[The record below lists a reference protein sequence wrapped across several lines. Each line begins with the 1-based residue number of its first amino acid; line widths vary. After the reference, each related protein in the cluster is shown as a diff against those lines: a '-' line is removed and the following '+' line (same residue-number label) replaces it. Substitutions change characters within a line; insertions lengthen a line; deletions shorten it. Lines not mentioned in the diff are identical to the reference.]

1 MRRIRCLIPPST
13 AILLAAIGASEAMA
27 TGASVTYYYTDP
39 QGSVLATADENGN
52 ILSTVERR
60 PYGTY
65 ATGLPVA
72 GPGFTGHVDDPDSN
86 LTYMQARYYDPSVGR
101 FISIDPKPPSAGEL
115 GAFTRY
121 IYVANNP
128 MTNTDPDGRACVT
141 TGGANGKGG
150 CFVTPEERRLADKGD
165 WKGYYETAGNKGGDP
180 YAKRA
185 GEVASET
192 GATPFLSALTT
203 ITTLR
208 LERSIEI
215 NTPDVPVKPLI
226 VETKLENIREQLAQ
240 AHVAALDSA
249 GASPSNPVQLQ
260 RETIAKFHEDVFR
273 ENGAGN
279 VFGGKT
285 WDNLPVP
292 GLRKLYDWCPSP
304 SCSQ

>member
-1 MRRIRCLIPPST
+1 MQRSRRLIWLLTVALLT
-13 AILLAAIGASEAMA
+13 AIGFIDAMA
-27 TGASVTYYYTDP
+27 AERSVTYYYTDP
-39 QGSVLATADENGN
+39 QGTVLATTDENGN
-52 ILSTVERR
+52 ILSTSDRR
-60 PYGTY
+60 PYGTFI
-65 ATGLPVA
+65 AGAPTS
-72 GPGFTGHVDDPDSN
+72 GPGFTGHVDDPDSG
-86 LTYMQARYYDPSVGR
+86 LIYMQARYYDPSIGR
-101 FISIDPKPPSAGEL
+101 FLSTDPKPPAAGEL
-115 GAFTRY
+115 GTFVRY
-121 IYVANNP
+121 VYVANNP

-141 TGGANGKGG
+141 TGGSSGNGG

-165 WKGYYETAGNKGGDP
+165 WKGYYDTAGGKGGDP

-192 GATPFLSALTT
+192 GSTPFLSALTT

-208 LERSIEI
+208 LERSIEV

-226 VETKLENIREQLAQ
+226 VQTKLENIREQLAQ

-273 ENGAGN
+273 NNGAGN

-292 GLRKLYDWCPSP
+292 GLRVLYDWCPSP